1 MLASDDLVPLL
12 DAGTRAAQQGLFEF
26 HRETPRETGRAL
38 HLAAFAG
45 VCVGLH
51 HAARCETAVADLHRR
66 VESALRA
73 LGAAH
78 DARPVVYARRS
89 LLDVLRRPAD
99 ESATGPPVR
108 DLLAESAAVPGVA
121 SLRPGARAEYAVGR
135 YRRYA
140 DAVALFSCCADAPGT
155 WDARGRPF
163 ALERA
168 LYADLYAAPVAFTAA
183 RDVFALVLDAL
194 HARETPGVAGP
205 GHAQRGAAGA
215 AQNTRTMSRSLR

>member
-89 LLDVLRRPAD
+89 LLDVLRRPED
-99 ESATGPPVR
+99 ESAVGPQVR
-108 DLLAESAAVPGVA
+108 DATDIAVAVPGVA
-121 SLRPGARAEYAVGR
+121 VARPGVRAHYTVGH
-135 YRRYA
+135 YHRYA
-140 DAVALFSCCADAPGT
+140 DAVSLYSCSPGAPGT
-155 WDARGRPF
+155 WDASGHPH

-168 LYADLYAAPVAFTAA
+168 LFADLYRTPVAPAA
-183 RDVFALVLDAL
+183 TRDVFAFVLDAL
-194 HARETPGVAGP
+194 RTHEATREALAVRPSQVL
-205 GHAQRGAAGA
+205 GA
-215 AQNTRTMSRSLR
+215 